1 MASTG
6 SGTVLVVGQA
16 ARDLVLR
23 VDRLPES
30 GGSTAVLEKLE
41 LLGGKG
47 ANQAVGLR
55 QLGAE
60 VALVAVLGTDEV
72 GQRMLDQAAESGI
85 DLTYCLRRG
94 TTALLVDVV
103 ETGGARRLLEHVPE
117 SALLTRAD
125 IEAADPA
132 FREADTVCL
141 QLQQPD
147 DALLAAAEL
156 ALEHGARLVLDG
168 GLDGDARERLLGM
181 ADVVRADHAEA
192 TALTGVRIET
202 RADAEFAARKLLA
215 KGPSIVALAV
225 HGEGDL
231 VAWPGGHA
239 LLPYG
244 PEEVVDRTGAG
255 DAFVAGLIAGIRRGL
270 GAEAAGRLASAAAG
284 ATVTRLGGRPDLTAL
299 RAERE

>member
-6 SGTVLVVGQA
+6 SGSVLVVGRA

-30 GGSTAVLEKLE
+30 GGSTAVRERLE

-60 VALVAVLGTDEV
+60 VALLAVFGADEV
-72 GQRMLDQAAESGI
+72 GQRMLDQAVESGI
-85 DLTYCLRRG
+85 DVTHCLRRG

-103 ETGGARRLLEHVPE
+103 ESGGARRLLEDVPP

-125 IEAADPA
+125 VEAAEPA
-132 FREADTVCL
+132 FRAADTVCL

-156 ALEHGARLVLDG
+156 ALEHRARLVLDG
-168 GLDGDARERLLGM
+168 GIDGDARERLLGM

-192 TALTGVRIET
+192 TALTGIRIEN
-202 RADAEFAARKLLA
+202 RADAEFASRKLLA
-215 KGPSIVALAV
+215 RGPSIVALAV
-225 HGEGDL
+225 PGEGDL
-231 VAWPGGHA
+231 VGWPGGHA

-244 PEEVVDRTGAG
+244 SDEVVDSTGAG
-255 DAFVAGLIAGIRRGL
+255 DAFVAGLITGIRRGL
-270 GAEAAGRLASAAAG
+270 RPEAAGRLGSLAAG
-284 ATVTRLGGRPDLTAL
+284 ATVARLGGRPDLTSL
-299 RAERE
+299 RTDSE